1 MKSLKINGIIHLFAI
16 LHMAVALACRSLGIA
31 DEIWLTLL
39 TVSMLVVIGL
49 KMYAKVE
56 IVIATVIFANFAAWL
71 LGVYGARLLGLLPVS
86 EMLTHGLST
95 FITTEIIGW
104 STCGF
109 LHLLKRTLREKG
121 SRTVLSEK
129 CHRQTGLMACLRDGG
144 CHPFPD
150 SPYTAFSGRRHFSS
164 LLGIVGIYLSK
175 SGSFIILSLC
185 CIIIMVRYLRRRS
198 VDMRP
203 VWKVSAMLA
212 SVVVLSAAM
221 ALFAGLD
228 FSVGGGSPSL
238 TFNRFARLFVVA
250 LSFCLI
256 SYSIVYMIDYA
267 FAARAAMRAEKD
279 KADESRFQYEKLK
292 QQVNPHFLFNSLN
305 ILNCM
310 VVEGK
315 NMQAS
320 TFIHK
325 LAGIYRY
332 LLRNDGKVVTLK
344 EEMDFVSMYVDLLKE
359 RFADG
364 FGVEADIPDAA
375 LVKKVVPCSVQML
388 IENAIKHNRVGADA
402 KLMIRIHADA
412 GSLTVVNNLLPRLT
426 RSESTKVG
434 LDYIRR
440 QYMNL
445 CGRGI
450 DVSCSGEEYSV
461 TIPLI

>member
-121 SRTVLSEK
+121 SRTVLSENAID
-129 CHRQTGLMACLRDGG
+129 RRVSWLVYGMVAVILFRIVLTLLFPEDG
-144 CHPFPD
+144 
-150 SPYTAFSGRRHFSS
+150 TSGS

-198 VDMRP
+198 VAMRL

-221 ALFAGLD
+221 ALFACLD
-228 FSVGGGSPSL
+228 FSVGGSPSL

-320 TFIHK
+320 AFIHK

-364 FGVEADIPDAA
+364 FGMEADIPDAA

-412 GSLTVVNNLLPRLT
+412 GSLTVVNNFLPRLT

>member
-325 LAGIYRY
+325 LAAY
-332 LLRNDGKVVTLK
+332 
-344 EEMDFVSMYVDLLKE
+344 
-359 RFADG
+359 
-364 FGVEADIPDAA
+364 
-375 LVKKVVPCSVQML
+375 
-388 IENAIKHNRVGADA
+388 
-402 KLMIRIHADA
+402 
-412 GSLTVVNNLLPRLT
+412 TVIFSAMT
-426 RSESTKVG
+426 GRS
-434 LDYIRR
+434 
-440 QYMNL
+440 
-445 CGRGI
+445 
-450 DVSCSGEEYSV
+450 
-461 TIPLI
+461 